1 MVSTV
6 YLGTLHVYTE
16 QEQTILR
23 ILYVTVKGEADQQA
37 ARLVY
42 KFLNL
47 EDFTQHRYWPFA
59 DLFVWYASRVACL
72 LISLTHGDRP
82 LQYMYIQE
90 H

>member
-6 YLGTLHVYTE
+6 YLGTLHVYTD

-47 EDFTQHRYWPFA
+47 EDFTQHRY
-59 DLFVWYASRVACL
+59 
-72 LISLTHGDRP
+72 
-82 LQYMYIQE
+82 
-90 H
+90 